1 MVICPCCGNETDIPI
16 LFKGIRQYILSYVWM
31 NPNCTAREIN
41 ENVYDGSA
49 TNTTISGHLCQIRRR
64 LRAHS
69 YALVGRRVYGTKIG
83 ARPKEYKIIKPWTKV
98 VSEGIE
104 NAAT

>member
-1 MVICPCCGNETDIPI
+1 MVICPCCGNATDIPI
-16 LFKGIRQYILSYVWM
+16 LFKGLRQYVLSYIWE

-41 ENVYDGSA
+41 AGVFDGNA
-49 TNTTISGHLCQIRRR
+49 TVTTISSHLCQIRRR
-64 LRAHS
+64 LREHN